1 MLTAIAIIT
10 FLAIIK
16 ALIDL
21 IVRGE
26 EDGE

>member
-10 FLAIIK
+10 FLAILK
-16 ALIDL
+16 GLIDL